1 MSTQKPKLSIFQIV
15 NMSIGFMGIQFGWG
29 LQMANMSSIYQFLD
43 AEPDKIPLLWLAAPL
58 TGLIVQPIIGYISDR
73 TWHPFWGRRR
83 PYFLIGAVLSSAA
96 LVLMP
101 NCSELWMAAGLLWI
115 LDSSINI
122 SMEPFRAFV
131 ADKLPEEQRDL
142 GFSMQSMFIGAG
154 SVIASALPWIL
165 TNWVGI
171 TADSNHQGAIPY
183 NVKLSFY
190 IGAAAFFVLVL
201 YTIITSKEYPPS
213 EVPDRTKV
221 TESKKGFGAGALEI
235 LHAITHMPKRMKQL
249 ALVQFLTWPGLFLMW
264 FFYSP
269 SVGKVIF
276 HGSPSAQEIIHP
288 QVSVTYLPPNLDTT
302 LSEEELKDTA
312 TAQWLKPSSDTTAM
326 LSLNWVKDTLADR
339 YIVKYTTDTTTIGI
353 DGAQKKVSYI
363 AYDSIENAFNAYHRK
378 TPKSNIPNAMQWV
391 VISDRSSA
399 KSKFSKGG
407 EFAGLTFSFQNLI
420 TFLFALILPWLARTF
435 TNRITHLICL
445 AIGGISLLSFGW
457 VVEQQNANF
466 LFFLMAGVGIAWSS
480 IVSMPYSM
488 LSGTIPENKI
498 GIYMGIFNFFI
509 VLPEIIASLFFGK
522 VMKYVLNNN
531 EVHAVMIGGGLLLL
545 AALLC
550 LRIDKQVNKS

>member
-1 MSTQKPKLSIFQIV
+1 MSNQKPKLSIFQII

-73 TWHPFWGRRR
+73 TWHPTWGRRR
-83 PYFLIGAVLSSAA
+83 PFFLIGAILSSIA
-96 LVLMP
+96 LILMP

-154 SVIASALPWIL
+154 SVIASALPWML
-165 TNWVGI
+165 TNWFHI
-171 TADSNHQGAIPY
+171 SNEAADDGAIPY
-183 NVKLSFY
+183 NVKISFY
-190 IGAAAFFVLVL
+190 IGAAAFLGLVL
-201 YTIITSKEYPPS
+201 YTVLTTKEYPPT
-213 EVPDRTKV
+213 EIPDRTKV
-221 TESKKGFGAGALEI
+221 NESKKGFGAGVVEI
-235 LHAITHMPKRMKQL
+235 THAITHMPKRMKQL

-269 SVGKVIF
+269 SVGKVMF
-276 HGSPSAQEIIHP
+276 HGSPNGTEIIHP
-288 QVSVTYLPPNLDTT
+288 QISITSNEADSANRVDT
-302 LSEEELKDTA
+302 LKNA
-312 TAQWLKPSSDTTAM
+312 NKYSFA
-326 LSLNWVKDTLADR
+326 LNWKKDPLADN
-339 YIVKYTTDTTTIGI
+339 YIIQYTQDTNTIGI
-353 DGAQKKVSYI
+353 NGESRKVHYISMDTVAATELSYV
-363 AYDSIENAFNAYHRK
+363 ANMAPD
-378 TPKSNIPNAMQWV
+378 
-391 VISDRSSA
+391 SA
-399 KSKFSKGG
+399 KKIMQMVVLSNRVNAKKAFGKGI

-420 TFLFALILPWLARTF
+420 TFLFALALPFLARKF
-435 TNRITHLICL
+435 TNRITHMICL

-457 VVEQQNANF
+457 VSQSETPQMLF
-466 LFFLMAGVGIAWSS
+466 LVMAGVGIAWSS

-488 LSGTIPENKI
+488 LSGIIPENKI

-522 VMKYVLNNN
+522 VMKYLLNNN
-531 EVHAVMIGGGLLLL
+531 EVHAVMVGGGLLLI
-545 AALLC
+545 ASLLC
-550 LRIDKQVNKS
+550 LRIGKAEKS

>member
-1 MSTQKPKLSIFQIV
+1 
-15 NMSIGFMGIQFGWG
+15 
-29 LQMANMSSIYQFLD
+29 MANMSSIYQFLD

-312 TAQWLKPSSDTTAM
+312 TAQWLKPSSDTLAM

-488 LSGTIPENKI
+488 LSGIIPENKI

-550 LRIDKQVNKS
+550 LRIDKQVNNS